1 MTRAEILS
9 EIKKAEEEA
18 KATVV
23 KANESKN
30 KKISDAAAQSREIIR
45 IAEEDARVSVDS
57 EINEAKKVIKGEREK
72 IVQKGVS
79 DAIEIK
85 NKAKKNVDKAV
96 TFILTDFER
105 ATNA

>member
-96 TFILTDFER
+96 GFILNEFER
-105 ATNA
+105 ATDA

>member
-30 KKISDAAAQSREIIR
+30 KKISDASAQSREIIR
-45 IAEEDARVSVDS
+45 KAEEDARSSADS
-57 EINEAKKVIKGEREK
+57 EINEEKKVIKGEREK

-85 NKAKKNVDKAV
+85 NTAKKNIDKAV
-96 TFILTDFER
+96 NFILTEFER
-105 ATNA
+105 ATDA